1 MKWYMSATG
10 EPRFFPPPVPARRPL
25 ADIRAA
31 QMRAEVPWPLRRIAC
46 NSGVVR
52 FVRRRR

>member
-1 MKWYMSATG
+1 MKWFIGADG
-10 EPRFFPPPVPARRPL
+10 EPRFFAPLVRRVPTDPPPVPDEP
-25 ADIRAA
+25 
-31 QMRAEVPWPLRRIAC
+31 MPWPLRRIIC